1 LGADYDGRVW
11 EGRMVRGFDDL
22 VEFVLEKIAL
32 RGKGGEFETANHVMV
47 ARSILI

>member
-1 LGADYDGRVW
+1 MAQ
-11 EGRMVRGFDDL
+11 VRGFDDL

-32 RGKGGEFETANHVMV
+32 RGKDGEFENTNHVTA